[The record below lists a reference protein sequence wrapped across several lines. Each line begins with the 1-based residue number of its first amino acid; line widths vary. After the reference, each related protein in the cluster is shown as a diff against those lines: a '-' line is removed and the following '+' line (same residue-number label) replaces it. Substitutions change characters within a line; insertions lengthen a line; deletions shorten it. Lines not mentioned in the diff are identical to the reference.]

1 MFIDIQLCLALF
13 KKKKKNMIK
22 PCPRCGG
29 NRFLVHG
36 IMKGPAISYYDEH
49 GVYQELDLDRCYW
62 ESQSKSVR
70 CENCLK
76 IRKDVYL
83 DDGII
88 REL

>member
-1 MFIDIQLCLALF
+1 
-13 KKKKKNMIK
+13 MIK
-22 PCPRCGG
+22 PCPRCNG
-29 NRFLVHG
+29 NRFFVHG
-36 IMKGPAISYYDEH
+36 IMKGSATSYYDEN
-49 GVYQELDLDRCYW
+49 GTYQELDLDRCYW

-76 IRKDVYL
+76 IRRGVYL

>member
-1 MFIDIQLCLALF
+1 
-13 KKKKKNMIK
+13 
-22 PCPRCGG
+22 
-29 NRFLVHG
+29 
-36 IMKGPAISYYDEH
+36 MKGSATSYYDEN
-49 GVYQELDLDRCYW
+49 GTYQELDLDRCYW

-76 IRKDVYL
+76 IRRGVYL